1 MDAADVLTFWLGEVD
16 ERGLVA
22 PEIGQRWWRKDPEFD
37 RAVRAQFEPVWHGIM
52 RGDHLN
58 WLEEPRGRLAYVIVL
73 DQLARN
79 MFRGAPASFAGD
91 VLALAAAAEGV
102 ERGHDR
108 ELPGLARALFY
119 MPFMHSE
126 DEGEQTRGV
135 ELFTAQ
141 RDESQG
147 ELRASVANMLDYA
160 ERHRAIV
167 RRWGRFPHRNAIL
180 GRRSTP
186 EELEFLK
193 QPGSSF

>member
-1 MDAADVLTFWLGEVD
+1 MDAADVLTFWLGELD

-22 PEIGQRWWRKDPEFD
+22 PEIGQRWWRKDLEFD
-37 RAVRAQFEPVWHGIM
+37 RQVRAQFEPLWQGIM

-58 WLEEPRGRLAYVIVL
+58 WLDDARGRLAYVIVL
-73 DQLARN
+73 DQLSRN
-79 MFRGAPASFAGD
+79 MFRGEPASFSGD

-102 ERGHDR
+102 ERGHDQ
-108 ELPGLARALFY
+108 ELPGLARALLY

-126 DEGEQTRGV
+126 DESEQTRGV
-135 ELFTAQ
+135 ELFAAQ

-147 ELRASVANMLDYA
+147 ELRTSLANMTDFA

-167 RRWGRFPHRNAIL
+167 QRWGRFPHRNEIL

-186 EELEFLK
+186 QELDFLK